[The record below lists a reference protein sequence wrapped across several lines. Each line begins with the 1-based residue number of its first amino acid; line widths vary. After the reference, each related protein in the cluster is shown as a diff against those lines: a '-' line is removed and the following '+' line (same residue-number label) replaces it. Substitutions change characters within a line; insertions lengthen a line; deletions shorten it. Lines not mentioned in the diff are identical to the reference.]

1 MHHLCSHQVSP
12 FQGDCCCLSCCR
24 TLLDTLVSLQPQRS
38 VKAGESR
45 EDKVLNLAAD
55 VLKRVPE
62 LVDYEATY
70 KLVSDDMGPLNVVL
84 LQEVCVVWAGCVL
97 GEYSVL
103 GATDN
108 HL

>member
-1 MHHLCSHQVSP
+1 M
-12 FQGDCCCLSCCR
+12 
-24 TLLDTLVSLQPQRS
+24 SLQPQRS

-84 LQEVCVVWAGCVL
+84 LQEVCVHACVCMCVHACTSRWHSAT
-97 GEYSVL
+97 GE
-103 GATDN
+103 

>member
-1 MHHLCSHQVSP
+1 M
-12 FQGDCCCLSCCR
+12 
-24 TLLDTLVSLQPQRS
+24 SLQPQRS
-38 VKAGESR
+38 VKEGESR

-84 LQEVCVVWAGCVL
+84 LQEVGVAGGGCGRCGCGRCGL
-97 GEYSVL
+97 SVRV
-103 GATDN
+103 
-108 HL
+108 HQ

>member
-1 MHHLCSHQVSP
+1 M
-12 FQGDCCCLSCCR
+12 
-24 TLLDTLVSLQPQRS
+24 SLQPQRS
-38 VKAGESR
+38 VKEGESR

-84 LQEVCVVWAGCVL
+84 LQEVGVAGGGCGRRWVWQEVGVAGVGVAGVVCL
-97 GEYSVL
+97 
-103 GATDN
+103 
-108 HL
+108 

>member
-1 MHHLCSHQVSP
+1 M
-12 FQGDCCCLSCCR
+12 
-24 TLLDTLVSLQPQRS
+24 LDTLVSLQPQRS

-84 LQEVCVVWAGCVL
+84 LQEVCVYMCMHVYACVCTL
-97 GEYSVL
+97 ALADATGE
-103 GATDN
+103 